1 MTCRKVIVDIS
12 LFSKESN
19 LTLIVLYVI
28 GSVMEIMKIDLP
40 IILTFIIIR
49 IIEARKVFY
58 LRVE

>member
-1 MTCRKVIVDIS
+1 MFVDIS

-40 IILTFIIIR
+40 ILLTFIIIR

>member
-1 MTCRKVIVDIS
+1 MKFVDIS

-58 LRVE
+58 TRVE

>member
-1 MTCRKVIVDIS
+1 MKFVDIS

-49 IIEARKVFY
+49 IIEAGKVFY
-58 LRVE
+58 TRVE